1 MELTNS
7 RLRVFSISRSQL
19 VRYTEDPAAFLRS
32 VGIKGE
38 CPDVQDME
46 SFKQL
51 LDKCDQEDMEWCS
64 VFLITDK
71 AEHILYGHACFCG
84 LIEKH
89 NVEIGYRI
97 YDEYQNRGIMTEA
110 LKLISSEAL
119 RNPDITKVTSFCKS
133 DNIASARVLQKN
145 RFRLKKEGD
154 LLQYVKRSE
163 QRTFP
168 ILVGALVFSAL
179 GGVVGHFAFGHLHE
193 GLNVG
198 IFAGL
203 AMGAAVAFKRNNR
216 KI

>member
-7 RLRVFSISRSQL
+7 RLRVFTLLRSQL
-19 VRYTEDPAAFLRS
+19 ERYINDSEGLLS
-32 VGIKGE
+32 SIGIIGRA
-38 CPDVQDME
+38 PDEQDME
-46 SFKQL
+46 SFRYL
-51 LDKCDQEDMEWCS
+51 LNKCDQEDMQWCS

-84 LIEKH
+84 LIEKS

-97 YDEYQNRGIMTEA
+97 YEEYQNKGIMTEA

-119 RNPDITKVTSFCKS
+119 RDPDITRVTSMCAP
-133 DNIASARVLQKN
+133 DNIASVRVLVKN
-145 RFRLKKEGD
+145 RFRLKKEGEV
-154 LLQYVKRSE
+154 LQYVKRSE

-168 ILVGALVFSAL
+168 ILVGALVCSVI
-179 GGVVGHFAFGHLHE
+179 GGAVGHFAFGHLHE

-198 IFAGL
+198 IFVGL
-203 AMGAAVAFKRNNR
+203 AAGAAIAFRRNHR